1 MAVVPILAQRRDDG
15 DHAEDRSGEELHLL
29 NGVSVDHDGPANVS
43 KYFLPSIQECHVD
56 MRVGDAKDAS
66 AASTSRLQQAET
78 PGWWTGSFRGRLLRG
93 ARVTCEDGYK
103 IYVMEKES
111 DTANGGADEGGDAD
125 DDGEEDAETKER
137 DGTVYRIVDSRESFM
152 YWKHHVPVDPSTDAL
167 YRAMQWVGVAGALH
181 D

>member
-1 MAVVPILAQRRDDG
+1 
-15 DHAEDRSGEELHLL
+15 
-29 NGVSVDHDGPANVS
+29 
-43 KYFLPSIQECHVD
+43 
-56 MRVGDAKDAS
+56 
-66 AASTSRLQQAET
+66 
-78 PGWWTGSFRGRLLRG
+78 
-93 ARVTCEDGYK
+93 
-103 IYVMEKES
+103 MEKES

>member
-66 AASTSRLQQAET
+66 AASTSRLLQAARACCRSILGIPNT
-78 PGWWTGSFRGRLLRG
+78 HINVALL
-93 ARVTCEDGYK
+93 
-103 IYVMEKES
+103 
-111 DTANGGADEGGDAD
+111 N
-125 DDGEEDAETKER
+125 
-137 DGTVYRIVDSRESFM
+137 
-152 YWKHHVPVDPSTDAL
+152 
-167 YRAMQWVGVAGALH
+167 
-181 D
+181 